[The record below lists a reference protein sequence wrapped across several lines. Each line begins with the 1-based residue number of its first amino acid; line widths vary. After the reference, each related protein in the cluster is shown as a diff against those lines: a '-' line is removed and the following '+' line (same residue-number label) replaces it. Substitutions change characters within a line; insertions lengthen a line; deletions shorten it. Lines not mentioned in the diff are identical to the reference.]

1 MGQSARVLVVDKDPS
16 ALLAIEGALRNDGY
30 IPVAASDAAGALNAA
45 KRLGPFEL
53 LITELHTA
61 PVNGVELAETL
72 RAHEPGLQVLY
83 VTSCQ
88 EALFAQEI
96 PHSPGDEVLEKP
108 FSEEELMDAVS
119 ALLYSHRWP
128 RSES

>member
-30 IPVAASDAAGALNAA
+30 FPVAASDAAGALNAA
-45 KRLGPFEL
+45 KRL
-53 LITELHTA
+53 ILH
-61 PVNGVELAETL
+61 
-72 RAHEPGLQVLY
+72 

-88 EALFAQEI
+88 EALFAHDIQ
-96 PHSPGDEVLEKP
+96 HSPDDDILEKP
-108 FSEEELMDAVS
+108 FSEEELMDAVQ
-119 ALLYSHRWP
+119 ALLYWHRRP